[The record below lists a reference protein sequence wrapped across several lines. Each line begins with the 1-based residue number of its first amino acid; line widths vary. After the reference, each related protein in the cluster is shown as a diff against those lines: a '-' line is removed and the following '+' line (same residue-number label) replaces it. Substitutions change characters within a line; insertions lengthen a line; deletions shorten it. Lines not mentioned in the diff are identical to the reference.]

1 MEYSKLVAVTG
12 MPGLYELVNSKTDG
26 AIVRSLEDNSTKFA
40 SSRIHSF
47 SQLESIEVYTVRDN
61 VNLVEIFHAMDKAGG
76 SLPDGKDNSLLKKYF
91 EKTYPDLDF
100 ERVYASDLKKMVK
113 WFEILK
119 KQDIEIKLSEPVE
132 EEPEEDVAEEVVV
145 EKKSSTKSDNKEKPF
160 EKPAK
165 KTPAPEITKKAEQ
178 KSDNKDKK
186 EKEEKSAKEVAS
198 AKPTTSVKKK
208 AEPKKESPASSKKE
222 KVEAPK
228 PARSEG
234 GKKAAPKKK

>member
-26 AIVRSLEDNSTKFA
+26 AIVRSLDDNSTKFA
-40 SSRIHSF
+40 SSRIHNF
-47 SQLESIEVYTVRDN
+47 SHLESIEVYTVREN

-76 SLPDGKDNSLLKKYF
+76 SLPDGKDNTVLKKYF
-91 EKTYPDLDF
+91 EKAYPDLDF

-119 KQDIEIKLSEPVE
+119 KQNIEIKLTEPIE
-132 EEPEEDVAEEVVV
+132 EEPEEEEEVVK
-145 EKKSSTKSDNKEKPF
+145 ENSSAKAKPDTE

-165 KTPAPEITKKAEQ
+165 KQAKKTSRSEVS
-178 KSDNKDKK
+178 KKTEEKPDKK
-186 EKEEKSAKEVAS
+186 EKKVKAEKADVSD
-198 AKPTTSVKKK
+198 KPTTIKKK
-208 AEPKKESPASSKKE
+208 AEPKKEGPASSKKKKE
-222 KVEAPK
+222 EAPK

>member
-1 MEYSKLVAVTG
+1 MEYNKVVAVTG

-76 SLPDGKDNSLLKKYF
+76 SLPDGKDNSVLKKYF
-91 EKTYPDLDF
+91 EKAYPDLDF

-119 KQDIEIKLSEPVE
+119 KQDIEIKLTEPVE
-132 EEPEEDVAEEVVV
+132 EEIVEEEGV
-145 EKKSSTKSDNKEKPF
+145 EKDSSAKPGTE

-165 KTPAPEITKKAEQ
+165 KAAKKAPAPQVSKKAEE
-178 KSDNKDKK
+178 KPEKK
-186 EKEEKSAKEVAS
+186 EKKGKEDKAAKEVDGL
-198 AKPTTSVKKK
+198 AKPAPVKKK
-208 AEPKKESPASSKKE
+208 AEPKKESTTSSKKKKE
-222 KVEAPK
+222 ETPK
-228 PARSEG
+228 
-234 GKKAAPKKK
+234 KKAAPKKK